1 LRWTGGTER
10 ADDARV
16 TGGFDLDR
24 IGGRRALDALVDE
37 VLLAGDEARRM
48 FERGQASVETK
59 PDRSP
64 VTLADKLVEDRL
76 RAFLSRAVPSAGFLG
91 EETGES
97 GPSSALR
104 FILDPIDGTRAFIR
118 GLTTWSVLLG
128 LEADGLPSLG
138 IAYLPGDRDLF
149 VAVRGE
155 GCWGNGRPCRVS
167 SVGALKDAMVSHGS
181 LAQFTENGLARAL
194 PLLAERSSAQRGLA
208 DFDGYRNLLRGRV
221 DAMIDPGVKP
231 WDLCAAAVLVRE
243 AGGRFTSLEGDETI
257 HGGSALASNG
267 HIHGE
272 LVALAG
278 EARRE

>member
-1 LRWTGGTER
+1 VNR
-10 ADDARV
+10 A
-16 TGGFDLDR
+16 FDLDR

-48 FERGQASVETK
+48 FERGQASIETK

-64 VTLADKLVEDRL
+64 VTAADKGVEDRL
-76 RAFLSRAVPSAGFLG
+76 KAFLARAHPTAGFLG

-97 GPSSALR
+97 GPEAAMR

-128 LEADGLPSLG
+128 LEADGVPSVG

-155 GCWGNGRPCRVS
+155 GCWANGRPCRVS
-167 SVGALKDAMVSHGS
+167 RVATLADAMVSHGS
-181 LAQFTENGLARAL
+181 LAQFTENGLAAAL
-194 PLLAERSSAQRGLA
+194 PSLAARSSAQRGLA

-221 DAMIDPGVKP
+221 DAMVDPGVKA
-231 WDLCAAAVLVRE
+231 WDLCVAAVLVRE
-243 AGGRFTSLEGDETI
+243 AGGRLTSFEGDDTI

-267 HIHGE
+267 LVHGE
-272 LVALAG
+272 LLTLLAG
-278 EARRE
+278 ARPGTP